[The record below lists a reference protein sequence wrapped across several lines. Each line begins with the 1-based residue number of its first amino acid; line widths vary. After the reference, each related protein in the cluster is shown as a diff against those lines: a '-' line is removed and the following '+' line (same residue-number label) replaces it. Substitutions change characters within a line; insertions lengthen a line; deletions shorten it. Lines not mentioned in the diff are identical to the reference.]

1 MPLKSVMI
9 LVVVEVVFYEP
20 DSKMIQKVEQRAIWL
35 AVLVG
40 LG

>member
-1 MPLKSVMI
+1 MT
-9 LVVVEVVFYEP
+9 LVVVEVVFCELH
-20 DSKMIQKVEQRAIWL
+20 STMILVVEQRAIWL